1 MKKTKLEKRICE
13 AVGASSVK
21 QLSWMLCEATM
32 PDGRVIPIFFDE
44 RDSRLFKEEVYS
56 FHESDF
62 VDYIKDRQSEN
73 PLIAVVED
81 APEGKVCIIDPQDPN
96 STDFFLIV
104 GWDENGG
111 AIYNYKKMNF

>member
-21 QLSWMLCEATM
+21 QLSWILCEATM
-32 PDGRVIPIFFDE
+32 PDGKVLPILFDE
-44 RDSRLFKEEVYS
+44 RDSRLFKEEVFS
-56 FHESDF
+56 FTEEGFMDF
-62 VDYIKDRQSEN
+62 VKLHHDS
-73 PLIAVVED
+73 LIAVVED
-81 APEGKVCIIDPQDPN
+81 APEGKVFIIDPQDPN